1 MCTCAGLQEAAVYI
15 RTPVCVYAGRRPERK
30 EGGGKS
36 GCSLALHRC
45 PPQPCT
51 TAAAGRGWGLRRS
64 PAPER
69 TGEDRSGGGRG
80 GVASCAP
87 ELQSLPSAQACSVG
101 AEPGNI
107 DVHVYI
113 RILYIHIRICCKTL
127 SGAA

>member
-1 MCTCAGLQEAAVYI
+1 MYCTCKH
-15 RTPVCVYAGRRPERK
+15 TGRRPELK
-30 EGGGKS
+30 EEGWRGVEKGGGKS
-36 GCSLALHRC
+36 GYSLALHRC

-69 TGEDRSGGGRG
+69 TGEDCSGGGRG

-107 DVHVYI
+107 DVHI
-113 RILYIHIRICCKTL
+113 HIHICTLYIHIHVYVARLT
-127 SGAA
+127 